1 MKSVTIALALLFT
14 MQSWAQDARV
24 FSSRLHKA
32 GNFISTTSEDK
43 GTVHFD
49 GESAPTAKVWL
60 VDLAPARNCDSLNS
74 ICIGNTV
81 ENTLTLSGNPIKGT
95 VVEIFQHTETTIIG
109 RTFTTDYYRIQFGNS
124 EKILSG
130 QYLRK

>member
-1 MKSVTIALALLFT
+1 MKSVTLTLAVLFT

-24 FSSRLHKA
+24 FSNRFHKA
-32 GNFISTTSEDK
+32 GTFISTTSEDK

-49 GESAPTAKVWL
+49 GESSPTEKVWL
-60 VDLAPARNCDSLNS
+60 TDLAPAQNCNSQNS
-74 ICIGNTV
+74 ICVGNTI
-81 ENTLTLSGNPIKGT
+81 EYTLTFSGNPAKGT
-95 VVEIFQHTETTIIG
+95 VVEIFHHTETTLIG

-124 EKILSG
+124 EKILTG